1 MVRLVGE
8 HMSGKVTLT
17 PLKLPNENMKLKD
30 INNLLLQRRV
40 SLKRKPVDANACT
53 HLIRNALGGS
63 EYGVEHAKLSEILT
77 LPQNEVRFS
86 RDDIS
91 ITIVY
96 FNTEYLRHPQP

>member
-1 MVRLVGE
+1 
-8 HMSGKVTLT
+8 MSGKVTLT
-17 PLKLPNENMKLKD
+17 PLTLPKANMKLND
-30 INNLLLQRRV
+30 IKNLLLQRRD

-53 HLIRNALGGS
+53 HLIRNAIGGS
-63 EYGVEHAKLSEILT
+63 EYGVEHAKLSKSLT
-77 LPQNEVRFS
+77 LAQDVVRYS